1 MLPKIEDVRR
11 KFRNPPIGE
20 VSNWFQKPCTVWAE
34 LSVPVV
40 AVVQGFC
47 IGAGLQLA
55 LGADFRFGDPTTRM
69 SIMESRWGLIPDMGI
84 TQTLPKLM
92 RADQAKKFMM
102 TAEMITAENALR
114 AGLLTETCDD
124 PMTRAQEFLVG
135 VSLKSPN
142 AIAGCKSLVEKTW
155 GMPAGDRL
163 RIEAEIQ
170 AELIGS
176 PNQMEAVMAGMAKR
190 KPKFT

>member
-1 MLPKIEDVRR
+1 M
-11 KFRNPPIGE
+11 
-20 VSNWFQKPCTVWAE
+20 
-34 LSVPVV
+34 PVV

-114 AGLLTETCDD
+114 AGLMTETCDD

-155 GMPAGDRL
+155 GMPAGDGL

-176 PNQMEAVMAGMAKR
+176 PNQMESVMAGMAKR
-190 KPKFT
+190 TPKFT